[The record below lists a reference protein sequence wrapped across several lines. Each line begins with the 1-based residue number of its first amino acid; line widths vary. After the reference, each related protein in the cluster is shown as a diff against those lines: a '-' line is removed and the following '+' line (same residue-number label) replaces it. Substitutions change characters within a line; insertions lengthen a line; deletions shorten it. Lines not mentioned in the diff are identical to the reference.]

1 MPARAGTVIWPW
13 GREVRTVVL
22 TMSLVPPLLETEDS
36 ELGSIDDGEDSNNP
50 SVERLV
56 LETTG
61 AMKFVLE

>member
-1 MPARAGTVIWPW
+1 
-13 GREVRTVVL
+13 
-22 TMSLVPPLLETEDS
+22 MSLVPPLLETEDS